1 MEMVCCQELRKVYG
15 TGPAQVEALR
25 GIDLRIEK
33 GEFAAIM
40 GPSGSGKST
49 LLHILGT
56 VDKPTSG
63 RVFVEG
69 REISN
74 LSPGEAAIYRRRKA
88 EIIYQSYNL
97 IPGLSVRDN
106 ILLPLLLD
114 GRKPDGNL
122 FEEITDRLGLKAFL
136 DLLPGQLSGGQQQRT
151 AIARG
156 LMIRPAILLAD
167 EPTGNLDRKN
177 SEEIVSLLKDFNR
190 ILGQTILLVTH
201 DEGAALEADRI
212 IMIEDGVIVGDEKR
226 RGNICGE
233 L

>member
-88 EIIYQSYNL
+88 GIIYQSYNL

-151 AIARG
+151 AIAR
-156 LMIRPAILLAD
+156 AIAAKPSIILAD
-167 EPTGNLDRKN
+167 EPTGNLDSKTGD
-177 SEEIVSLLKDFNR
+177 EVMALLKFSAR
-190 ILGQTILLVTH
+190 KYGQTLVVITH
-201 DEGAALEADRI
+201 NEDIAQMADRTI
-212 IMIEDGVIVGDEKR
+212 VIEDGKVVD
-226 RGNICGE
+226 
-233 L
+233 